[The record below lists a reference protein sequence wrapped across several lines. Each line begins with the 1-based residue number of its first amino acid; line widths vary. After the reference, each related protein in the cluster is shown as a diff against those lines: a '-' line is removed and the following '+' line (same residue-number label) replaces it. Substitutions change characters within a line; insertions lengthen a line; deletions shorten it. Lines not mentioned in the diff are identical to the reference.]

1 MNAKVRVLIVD
12 DSGFVIAAL
21 TRKLGL
27 DPELEVVGSARN
39 GKREVK
45 TGKAAA

>member
-1 MNAKVRVLIVD
+1 VLIVD

-39 GKREVK
+39 GKEAIEKSKV
-45 TGKAAA
+45 